1 MNTRRPGFTLF
12 QLLIV
17 LAVLAI
23 LFALLLPAVAK
34 VRMAAARTQSAN
46 NLKQLALACHNYHD
60 VNGHFP
66 TGLDGKGFSASAYLL
81 PYIEQDNLFK
91 TIDFTKP
98 ADDKANATARK
109 AVVKVFLNPADP
121 VPLMADNAGPTNY
134 LFSAGSKPALEDND
148 GVFYKDSKLKI
159 AAITDGTSNTLMI
172 GETLRGDG
180 GVKATDVR
188 RQHVVLKEKDLKAI
202 TDEEVDKAW
211 KDGKNIAADR
221 GFRWIDGHFLQGTFT
236 ATRGMNDPKPDVSCG
251 GAGGLSAL
259 RNLSGASNTAFCDG
273 SVHFIKDTI
282 KPESLQHLATR
293 NGGEVI
299 ANDDF

>member
-1 MNTRRPGFTLF
+1 MTTRRPGFTLF
-12 QLLIV
+12 QLLVV

-34 VRMAAARTQSAN
+34 VRMAASRTQSQN
-46 NLKQLALACHNYHD
+46 NLKQLGLACHNYHD

-66 TGLDGKGFSASAYLL
+66 KGLDDKGFSASAYLL

-91 TIDFTKP
+91 QLDFTKP

-121 VPLMADNAGPTNY
+121 VPLMADDAGPTNY
-134 LFSAGSKPALEDND
+134 LYSAGSKPALADND
-148 GVFYKDSKLKI
+148 GIFFTDSKVKI
-159 AAITDGTSNTLMI
+159 TEITDGTSNTFMI

-188 RQHVVLKEKDLKAI
+188 RQHVQLKAEDIKAI
-202 TDEEVDKAW
+202 TDDEVAKAW
-211 KDGKNIAADR
+211 KDSKPIAADR
-221 GFRWIDGHFLQGTFT
+221 GFRWVDGHFLQGTWT
-236 ATRGMNDPKPDVSCG
+236 ATRGMNDPKPDVNCG

-259 RNLSGASNTAFCDG
+259 RNVSGGSNAAFCDG
-273 SVHFIKDTI
+273 SVHFILDKVELDV
-282 KPESLQHLATR
+282 LQKIATR
-293 NGGEVI
+293 NGGEVVAI
-299 ANDDF
+299 P